1 MATAEKLERSNQ
13 EILKKTK
20 EENEKDETQRMSALK
35 KQREHAQDQ
44 IEKVDD
50 AKVEIGNLVKQVK
63 EAATINADK
72 EVKQAEIKVKEK
84 ERDMARQEMIN
95 EA

>member
-1 MATAEKLERSNQ
+1 
-13 EILKKTK
+13 
-20 EENEKDETQRMSALK
+20 MSALK